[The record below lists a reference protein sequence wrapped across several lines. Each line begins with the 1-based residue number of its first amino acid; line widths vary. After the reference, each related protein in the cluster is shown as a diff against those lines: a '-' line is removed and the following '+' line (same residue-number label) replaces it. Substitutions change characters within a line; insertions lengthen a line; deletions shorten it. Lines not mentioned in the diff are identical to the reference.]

1 VSIAQLVGQCI
12 IICRGCGSN
21 LRHPTDPKKNKK
33 YFFHLKISESFV
45 NFIHIEKSVQVKEN
59 KKIDLSVFVKYQCI
73 HMQRE
78 YIKLHMTILIIV
90 YN

>member
-1 VSIAQLVGQCI
+1 
-12 IICRGCGSN
+12 
-21 LRHPTDPKKNKK
+21 
-33 YFFHLKISESFV
+33 
-45 NFIHIEKSVQVKEN
+45 VKEN